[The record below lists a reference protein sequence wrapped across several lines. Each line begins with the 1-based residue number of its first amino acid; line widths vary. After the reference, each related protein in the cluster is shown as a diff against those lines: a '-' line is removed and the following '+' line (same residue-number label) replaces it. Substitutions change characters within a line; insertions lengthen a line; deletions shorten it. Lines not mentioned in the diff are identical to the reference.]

1 MEAGLKEV
9 GAALLAGLALGLI
22 LDFVYTNAST
32 SGWFA
37 RPILNNPGTPA
48 SGGLPGGGG
57 ASVSISLPA
66 PTTC

>member
-37 RPILNNPGTPA
+37 RPILQ
-48 SGGLPGGGG
+48 
-57 ASVSISLPA
+57 
-66 PTTC
+66 